1 MRRQPD
7 IQIDCSEWL
16 RKKIFFTLCEVNMPS
31 EESRRLLKAFGVA
44 VTEFEDLVHRHE
56 SVDKVNQAEATVRS
70 RLEELTAWIER
81 LRRHAAAA

>member
-1 MRRQPD
+1 
-7 IQIDCSEWL
+7 
-16 RKKIFFTLCEVNMPS
+16 MPS
-31 EESRRLLKAFGVA
+31 DESRRLLKAFGVA